1 MRTKLL
7 DRLAAV
13 RGFADQSHI
22 RLSFDQ
28 YGYALPYQGMI
39 VNRQNSYLSCPITHG

>member
-1 MRTKLL
+1 MRIG
-7 DRLAAV
+7 LAAI
-13 RGFADQSHI
+13 RGFANQSHI

-39 VNRQNSYLSCPITHG
+39 VNGQNSNLS